1 MSACACREKSFRF
14 SGVTPDPRITGS
26 WGVAV
31 RALVTSDRE
40 ADWPVEE
47 PVMIRP
53 SDRNNSAAWHVSAN
67 ETSLVIWCELYT
79 VDKKE
84 TKEFFWNKKRKKKFH
99 KKMFLSTFICFPIS
113 WSWIYKELVDYL
125 TNCSSFWDLFNSK
138 RVTKVFQIRTDWEKK
153 FKL

>member
-31 RALVTSDRE
+31 RALVTSERE

-84 TKEFFWNKKRKKKFH
+84 TKEFFWNKKRKKNTHMCEFH
-99 KKMFLSTFICFPIS
+99 KKMFWILLSVFRYLEVESIKN
-113 WSWIYKELVDYL
+113 WSI
-125 TNCSSFWDLFNSK
+125 
-138 RVTKVFQIRTDWEKK
+138 I
-153 FKL
+153 